1 MGADRFHIKSAGLGD
16 ILPAAI
22 GGPIGAYA
30 GRAIG
35 KKYNYPDLGALIGGV
50 TGGTTGQLLKEQL
63 QDSDKVPAG
72 APYAIDPT
80 MASIPP
86 WALQGMQDQGMKQGN
101 EHEAPLDIIL
111 GEIPG
116 GNVVQKGIQHG
127 PMGALRAFG
136 GATLGGV
143 PGALLG
149 YGAGYGLQRM
159 LGRNSTNPINV
170 PGINMSLP
178 EVLSSL
184 GGVLGATKGIRYLE
198 PK

>member
-16 ILPAAI
+16 ILPAVA

-30 GRAIG
+30 GRMIG
-35 KKYNYPDLGALIGGV
+35 QKYNSPDLGMLIGGI
-50 TGGTTGQLLKEQL
+50 TGGTAGQLIKEQL
-63 QDSDKVPAG
+63 QNSKIPAG

-101 EHEAPLDIIL
+101 EHESPMDLIV
-111 GEIPG
+111 GEIPF

-127 PMGALRAFG
+127 PGGALRAFG
-136 GATLGGV
+136 GAAMGGV
-143 PGALLG
+143 PGTLLG
-149 YGAGYGLQRM
+149 LGAGYGLQRL
-159 LGRNSTNPINV
+159 LGRSSSNPINI

-178 EVLSSL
+178 EVLGGL